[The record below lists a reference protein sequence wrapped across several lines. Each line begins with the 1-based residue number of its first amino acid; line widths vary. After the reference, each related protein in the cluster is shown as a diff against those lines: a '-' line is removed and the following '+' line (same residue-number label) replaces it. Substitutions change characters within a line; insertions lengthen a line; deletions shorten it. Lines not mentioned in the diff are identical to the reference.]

1 MIRRRRRVALV
12 LVALGTLGPLD
23 ATDARA
29 DIEVRLRL
37 PVRARIDLEGRRTL
51 AALPFLV
58 VGREGSET
66 IERLRGTSIDLQRE
80 FERYLLK
87 VLRRETPLKIVETGP
102 IEYPTYDLELL
113 AANADFWR
121 MVGERAQADIIVA
134 GSLDFD
140 IQDKSGYRTEE
151 YVSPFDGRTY
161 YRQVLV
167 EQTGYEYDIVL
178 MVFDGLTGEQ
188 LYSDNFKDFKQFEG
202 ERADPLRGMFENL
215 ISLEDRILE
224 RLHSEDGR
232 GDPGPDHRLTAK
244 EAPCP
249 VPRSPAGSP
258 QSDVPS
264 RSPPFRTRRS
274 PPSTPRGSARTRS
287 STASST
293 G

>member
-1 MIRRRRRVALV
+1 MSGRSLRGLAAAALLGAAAVAP
-12 LVALGTLGPLD
+12 A
-23 ATDARA
+23 AA

-51 AALPFLV
+51 AALPFIV

-66 IERLRGTSIDLQRE
+66 VERLRGTSIDLQEE

-87 VLRRETPLKIVETGP
+87 VLRRETPLKIVEVGAVDF
-102 IEYPTYDLELL
+102 PTYDLELL

-121 MVGERAQADIIVA
+121 AVGERAQVDLVVA

-178 MVFDGLTGEQ
+178 MVFDGHTGEQ
-188 LYSDNFKDFKQFEG
+188 LYADNFKDFKQFEG

-215 ISLEDRILE
+215 ISLEDRILNVF
-224 RLHSEDGR
+224 
-232 GDPGPDHRLTAK
+232 TQK
-244 EAPCP
+244 TVEA
-249 VPRSPAGSP
+249 
-258 QSDVPS
+258 
-264 RSPPFRTRRS
+264 TRVLI
-274 PPSTPRGSARTRS
+274 TD
-287 STASST
+287 
-293 G
+293 